1 MLDPKLVESIALSFK
16 NGKRIRRKLPM
27 NSKLVIDQKLPYL
40 CVYRYRE
47 SPEYYISSLLKTQ
60 GAYLIINAELDVSSL
75 LTELIAE
82 ATKDFKSYMIVE
94 IWNNANPYT
103 PRNIEIWHPKEK
115 IIPTVEVL
123 KKSFYE
129 FNTLMTGVEVSLIDS
144 NMRHPENLFPLV
156 SLSELKKTGTLLIGI
171 ALPPLFRD
179 AESQQEY
186 PLLFRRIRRK
196 FARVIKLAAYEFVRV
211 QSDNKFEHYLMLG
224 KTQLDNLVRSADK
237 RISAISENM
246 DFILR
251 VTPVNSMEEWD
262 KFQSNNF
269 TKLPEFKYRLITLDP
284 EKEKRNLF
292 NIPIENIE
300 HSTLAFLLRDKRM
313 ELEKQLI
320 MLEERGTGKFKHTS
334 QSIFGKT
341 GDEVLTT
348 AKLLLTDET
357 PNEQQE
363 YDMVD
368 AVGFARA
375 ADAEMEKYRPYFPGI
390 NLCIKIKENVNGL
403 IVSGPNLSIGKY
415 LKISRGRMEALIQH
429 EVGTHL
435 LTYCNGQAQP
445 LELMYAGFAGYE
457 QTQEGIAVL
466 AEYLVGGLDINRL
479 KLLAA
484 RVVAVE
490 SLIKGADFI
499 ETFKLLH
506 KDYGF
511 QGSSAFTISMRV
523 HRGGGYTKDAIYL
536 KGLIELLDFIKNG
549 GNISSLYGGK
559 FALKHLPLIE
569 ELTHLKILQQPKLPD
584 FLTST
589 MAQEKLKR
597 IKEGAQLKD
606 LVT

>member
-1 MLDPKLVESIALSFK
+1 
-16 NGKRIRRKLPM
+16 
-27 NSKLVIDQKLPYL
+27 
-40 CVYRYRE
+40 
-47 SPEYYISSLLKTQ
+47 
-60 GAYLIINAELDVSSL
+60 
-75 LTELIAE
+75 
-82 ATKDFKSYMIVE
+82 
-94 IWNNANPYT
+94 
-103 PRNIEIWHPKEK
+103 
-115 IIPTVEVL
+115 
-123 KKSFYE
+123 
-129 FNTLMTGVEVSLIDS
+129 
-144 NMRHPENLFPLV
+144 
-156 SLSELKKTGTLLIGI
+156 
-171 ALPPLFRD
+171 
-179 AESQQEY
+179 
-186 PLLFRRIRRK
+186 
-196 FARVIKLAAYEFVRV
+196 
-211 QSDNKFEHYLMLG
+211 
-224 KTQLDNLVRSADK
+224 
-237 RISAISENM
+237 
-246 DFILR
+246 
-251 VTPVNSMEEWD
+251 
-262 KFQSNNF
+262 
-269 TKLPEFKYRLITLDP
+269 
-284 EKEKRNLF
+284 
-292 NIPIENIE
+292 
-300 HSTLAFLLRDKRM
+300 
-313 ELEKQLI
+313 
-320 MLEERGTGKFKHTS
+320 
-334 QSIFGKT
+334 
-341 GDEVLTT
+341 
-348 AKLLLTDET
+348 
-357 PNEQQE
+357 
-363 YDMVD
+363 
-368 AVGFARA
+368 
-375 ADAEMEKYRPYFPGI
+375 
-390 NLCIKIKENVNGL
+390 
-403 IVSGPNLSIGKY
+403 
-415 LKISRGRMEALIQH
+415 MEALIQH

-559 FALKHLPLIE
+559 FALKHLPRIE